1 MRCMDTTT
9 DPDWPTMIFE
19 GVEVPISDEA
29 YEAYRKKQTEP
40 SEPAN

>member
-1 MRCMDTTT
+1 MDTTT
-9 DPDWPTMIFE
+9 DPDRPTMIYM

-29 YEAYRKKQTEP
+29 YDAYLKKQTEP